1 MLSELL
7 HVEDDPM
14 LRTIMQMSFENLG
27 FRGTIVFAST
37 IHEAMQHLTARG
49 ERTFDLVIS
58 DMHLPDGTGLDVVR
72 LVRHGAHTAITPVV
86 ILSGDVDPK
95 TVGRAYMLGAN
106 VYLDKS
112 APGRTLSDVIRSLY
126 QHWILDAVPAQ
137 QQRENPGQVAVSRA
151 IMLRARHARLYQRI
165 ADRFGQ
171 DDPAESA
178 FWLGRALAESNLANV
193 LDFVRHQ
200 LTGVEM
206 PASVSDDILAM
217 QEAADAALV
226 DAERQLEAP
235 TTSRLDAYRSVLDL
249 LLTINIDALS
259 RAIAELFPVMP
270 SAMAALHEFLVGG
283 MCDVVT
289 WVSLK
294 ADDPAL
300 AQRVCR
306 LRDGLMTLTATAT
319 R

>member
-1 MLSELL
+1 MRSVLL

-14 LRTIMQMSFENLG
+14 LRTIVQMSFENLG
-27 FRGTIVFAST
+27 FRGTVVFAST
-37 IHEAMQHLTARG
+37 IHEARQHLAAPG

-72 LVRHGAHTAITPVV
+72 LVRQGPHTAITPVV
-86 ILSGDVDPK
+86 ILSGDVNPK

-106 VYLDKS
+106 VYLDKA

-137 QQRENPGQVAVSRA
+137 PERENAGQAAVSRA
-151 IMLRARHARLYQRI
+151 ITLRARHARLYQKI
-165 ADRFGQ
+165 ADRFGP
-171 DDPAESA
+171 DDPAECA
-178 FWLGRALAESNLANV
+178 FWLGRTLAESNLANV

-200 LTGVEM
+200 LAGVEL
-206 PASVSDDILAM
+206 PASTSDDIMAM
-217 QEAADAALV
+217 QEAADGALRA
-226 DAERQLEAP
+226 AERELEAP
-235 TTSRLDAYRSVLDL
+235 ATSRVDAYRSVLDL

-270 SAMAALHEFLVGG
+270 NAMAAVHEFLVGV
-283 MCDVVT
+283 MSDVVA

-294 ADDPAL
+294 TDDPAL
-300 AQRVCR
+300 QQRVCR
-306 LRDGLMTLTATAT
+306 LRDGLMTLTGA
-319 R
+319 RR

>member
-1 MLSELL
+1 MLSVLL

-14 LRTIMQMSFENLG
+14 LRTIMQLSFENLG

-37 IHEAMQHLTARG
+37 IGEATQHLSDHG

-72 LVRHGAHTAITPVV
+72 LVRQAAHTAITPVV
-86 ILSGDVDPK
+86 ILSGDVNPK

-106 VYLDKS
+106 VYLDKA
-112 APGRTLSDVIRSLY
+112 APGRSLSDVIRSLY

-137 QQRENPGQVAVSRA
+137 PVRENPGQVAVSRA
-151 IMLRARHARLYQRI
+151 IRLRARHARLYQRI
-165 ADRFGQ
+165 ADRFGR
-171 DDPAESA
+171 DDPAECA

-193 LDFVRHQ
+193 LDFVRNQ
-200 LTGVEM
+200 LSGVEL
-206 PASVSDDILAM
+206 PASTSDDILAM
-217 QEAADAALV
+217 QEAADVALSV
-226 DAERQLEAP
+226 AECQLEAP

-270 SAMAALHEFLVGG
+270 TAMAAVHESLVSV
-283 MCDVVT
+283 MRDVVT

-294 ADDPAL
+294 TDDPAL
-300 AQRVCR
+300 EQRVSR
-306 LRDGLMTLTATAT
+306 LRERLTTLTAP

>member
-1 MLSELL
+1 
-7 HVEDDPM
+7 M
-14 LRTIMQMSFENLG
+14 LRTIVQMSFENLG
-27 FRGTIVFAST
+27 FRGTIVFANT
-37 IHEAMQHLTARG
+37 IHEAMQHLAAPG
-49 ERTFDLVIS
+49 ERTFDLIIS

-72 LVRHGAHTAITPVV
+72 LVRQGPHTAITPVV
-86 ILSGDVDPK
+86 ILSGDVNPK

-106 VYLDKS
+106 VYLDKA
-112 APGRTLSDVIRSLY
+112 APGRTLGDVIRSLY
-126 QHWILDAVPAQ
+126 QHWILDAVPARQ
-137 QQRENPGQVAVSRA
+137 VRENPGQAAVSRA
-151 IMLRARHARLYQRI
+151 ITLRARHARLYQRI

-171 DDPAESA
+171 DDPAEAA

-200 LTGVEM
+200 LSGVEI
-206 PASVSDDILAM
+206 PTSTSDDILAM
-217 QEAADAALV
+217 QEAANAALSA
-226 DAERQLEAP
+226 AERELEAP
-235 TTSRLDAYRSVLDL
+235 TTSRFEAYRSVLDL

-270 SAMAALHEFLVGG
+270 AAMAAVHEFLVGV
-283 MCDVVT
+283 MRDVVT

-294 ADDPAL
+294 TDDPAL

-306 LRDGLMTLTATAT
+306 LREGLMTLTAP